1 MRRPR
6 LVPALVGLLL
16 ASPALADWETPGV
29 IVARPQPPIIL
40 INETKLIPAPDA
52 SVIALGSGSTASTEY
67 WGSQRATPTGQLT
80 LSWPGLL
87 TTIGTVATANGP
99 GLLAKIGLA
108 FSTSGDLLTSWADGV
123 GSSFVHHQRLLAY
136 NSPAPTLVDRSFT
149 VSFSWSPQF
158 TALVP
163 ASGDEAYV
171 FYGASSGTGA
181 ARLSRRTAAG
191 GVSSGWPVN
200 GKRVFLAPAA
210 DGALLPDGAGGVIAS
225 ERNTSFEFRV
235 NRVNADTTFGA
246 GWTSAGLLLS
256 NNVDFSTYQSFPQLL
271 PSGPG
276 AYLACWSEF
285 EPATTPPTREIS
297 LRRFL
302 ANGTLD
308 PAWTQPTQLVFQSS
322 TAPRFSVLSDGSGGA
337 FVLFEV
343 EGEPRGTHI
352 LSTGVVDPA
361 IGADDAPL
369 LDPAAQYIGDRA
381 PARVPLVAAPGKNGG
396 LIFVWTDGRD
406 APQGALRARWLTS
419 SLQPDPTEPATP
431 RMIPTANADYADVR
445 AANSDGAGGLYVA
458 WGDYPASDPNGVVMM
473 NRVLASEFLSAPPS
487 GRPSTLALSAPR
499 PNPAHGAVALDVTL
513 PDDSPARV
521 ELLDVAGRVVRSQT
535 LQGAGVHSVSFDALG
550 GVPPGLYFARVTAR
564 SGAQGTRLVVSR

>member
-1 MRRPR
+1 M
-6 LVPALVGLLL
+6 A
-16 ASPALADWETPGV
+16 
-29 IVARPQPPIIL
+29 
-40 INETKLIPAPDA
+40 
-52 SVIALGSGSTASTEY
+52 
-67 WGSQRATPTGQLT
+67 
-80 LSWPGLL
+80 
-87 TTIGTVATANGP
+87 
-99 GLLAKIGLA
+99 
-108 FSTSGDLLTSWADGV
+108 
-123 GSSFVHHQRLLAY
+123 RLLI
-136 NSPAPTLVDRSFT
+136 VDDD
-149 VSFSWSPQF
+149 VQ
-158 TALVP
+158 L
-163 ASGDEAYV
+163 
-171 FYGASSGTGA
+171 
-181 ARLSRRTAAG
+181 ARMLG
-191 GVSSGWPVN
+191 Q
-200 GKRVFLAPAA
+200 FLAGEGFANAHAA
-210 DGALLPDGAGGVIAS
+210 DGAQALEQLARDRFDAS
-225 ERNTSFEFRV
+225 PV
-235 NRVNADTTFGA
+235 P
-246 GWTSAGLLLS
+246 
-256 NNVDFSTYQSFPQLL
+256 NVHPVRRIMPFIM
-271 PSGPG
+271 
-276 AYLACWSEF
+276 
-285 EPATTPPTREIS
+285 PTK
-297 LRRFL
+297 
-302 ANGTLD
+302 N
-308 PAWTQPTQLVFQSS
+308 
-322 TAPRFSVLSDGSGGA
+322 GA